1 MFKETIT
8 VTANNLLL
16 TINSDQVSKDTMIPQ
31 VGEKHLIFR
40 INKDSVNVYKD
51 QKDKNVNEKYFIVV

>member
-16 TINSDQVSKDTMIPQ
+16 TINSDLVSKDTMIPQ

-51 QKDKNVNEKYFIVV
+51 